1 MHIKKNVFEQI
12 INTMMNAKDKIK
24 DDINARKDMFTYCKC
39 KKLKICVIEAG

>member
-24 DDINARKDMFTYCKC
+24 DDINARKHVY
-39 KKLKICVIEAG
+39 LLQA